1 MFDIKRL
8 ARNHTNEE
16 RKKTPLNLN
25 ELTQQIARIRQHL
38 IQLLL
43 LLFIRDMEIVK
54 KKIIRNFR
62 LTIGSEMPLSKQLRI
77 SSVNFDVDDDEDAF
91 VDEVDGEDPD
101 DALCANRKSMCS
113 RRPLPAPPCAAV
125 RNCMRVHI
133 HTHRET

>member
-1 MFDIKRL
+1 
-8 ARNHTNEE
+8 
-16 RKKTPLNLN
+16 
-25 ELTQQIARIRQHL
+25 
-38 IQLLL
+38 
-43 LLFIRDMEIVK
+43 
-54 KKIIRNFR
+54 
-62 LTIGSEMPLSKQLRI
+62 MPLSKQLRI

-133 HTHRET
+133 HTHTERHREIDYIHFDGENIDFCYDRRSSF